1 MQNVVLSD
9 CAGEGG
15 VAYRHDNRSWTAG
28 MPLKEK
34 MATPIP
40 VLNPIPNPIPFYSH
54 SSLLLLH
61 FTPKPLS
68 IYRTHL
74 T

>member
-1 MQNVVLSD
+1 MRNVVLSD
-9 CAGEGG
+9 CADEGG
-15 VAYRHDNRSWTAG
+15 VAYRDDNRSWADR

-40 VLNPIPNPIPFYSH
+40 TFTPIPNPIPFHSH
-54 SSLLLLH
+54 SFLLLLD
-61 FTPKPLS
+61 FPPKSFS
-68 IYRTHL
+68 IYRTYL